1 MMSSLAL
8 MHTVE
13 VKLMQKTETPFL

>member
-1 MMSSLAL
+1 MSSLAL